1 MHFTMQV
8 LLCKRFSTLLRI
20 HIIRY
25 FKKHSS
31 FWYASAKYY
40 SYLVKEDIFI
50 RDFITNNFKFTSIS
64 KIEIHRNVLNAI
76 VSVNINLYVAEA
88 SFVRNK
94 YEKKLLKL
102 RNMLSS
108 VVNFNFGSR
117 TISINLVDVK
127 SPNSDARF
135 LGQFAR
141 KQLELRV
148 PFRRVIRATIL
159 KAQRVKVKGIK
170 VQISGRLNGNEI
182 ARTEWVREGQVPL
195 HTLKADIDYCS
206 CEAILI

>member
-1 MHFTMQV
+1 MQV